1 MKKTWLK
8 MAAFVLAAA
17 LVTPATLKAQDD
29 KEKEKVSRDK
39 TDVKE
44 RKDVQQIIVTHKGGN
59 EEKMVIEI
67 NGDNV
72 IINGKPLEEYKKEHG
87 DINVRVNKLKDMEY
101 ITRVPNVSGNWNQNS
116 DQLMRMFREESN
128 RAMLGVTTDKTEKG
142 AEISSVTKESAAAK
156 LGLKEGDVITKVD
169 DKKIETPDDLSTAI
183 RAHKPGEKVAITY
196 LRDNKE
202 QKGTA
207 ELGSWKAENF
217 KMDMGDVNWEQVMP
231 KIQSIPR
238 VSPYGQVFTYNGN
251 TPKLGLS
258 VQDTDDGKGVKVINV
273 DEESNAA
280 KAGIKKDDII
290 TEVDGKAI
298 NSTDEMVKSMKE
310 NKDKISS
317 MFKINRAGK
326 TQNVEVKMPR
336 LLKTKD
342 L

>member
-1 MKKTWLK
+1 
-8 MAAFVLAAA
+8 
-17 LVTPATLKAQDD
+17 
-29 KEKEKVSRDK
+29 
-39 TDVKE
+39 
-44 RKDVQQIIVTHKGGN
+44 
-59 EEKMVIEI
+59 
-67 NGDNV
+67 
-72 IINGKPLEEYKKEHG
+72 
-87 DINVRVNKLKDMEY
+87 MEY
-101 ITRVPNVSGNWNQNS
+101 ITRVPNVSGAWNFNG
-116 DQLMRMFREESN
+116 DQMNNMFREETN

-142 AEISSVTKESAAAK
+142 AEISSITKESAAAK
-156 LGLKEGDVITKVD
+156 LGLKEGDIITKVD
-169 DKKIETPDDLSTAI
+169 DKKIEGPDDLSTTI
-183 RAHKPGEKVAITY
+183 KSHKPGDKVTITY

-217 KMDMGDVNWEQVMP
+217 KMDMGDMNWEKVMP

-238 VSPYGQVFTYNGN
+238 TNPYGQLFTYTGN

-258 VQDTDDGKGVKVINV
+258 VQDTDEGKGVKVINV
-273 DEESNAA
+273 DDESNAE

-310 NKDKISS
+310 NKDKVSV
-317 MFKINRAGK
+317 MFKLTRAGK